1 MFVNGTNADG
11 KSRVL
16 GFFIRGDKRCTYLLV
31 YVGFDNGN
39 LMQKQRQLAV
49 YIGPSHML
57 LKSVVIKYK
66 SN

>member
-1 MFVNGTNADG
+1 MAQMQTVSHVFWAFL
-11 KSRVL
+11 L
-16 GFFIRGDKRCTYLLV
+16 GVTMRCTYLLV